1 MKQIYISA
9 AAATLFLSAASAQ
22 DSTAELEKR
31 AQEEIARTKVYAAL
45 TKAQVIGVEG
55 GLMAN
60 VKGAPYSAEQITEN
74 TQTLGD
80 GTRIHNEI
88 SVKLYRDNEGRV
100 RRETPDMISIFD
112 PVAGVGY
119 TLNPKTMTG
128 GKMQVSVSENGGNYV
143 FRSVSGGPEKSMQVF
158 SYSTNGSTST
168 SSAGGGVATGFGSGV
183 GAGVASGA
191 AGGGGQWVS
200 TSTAEP
206 AKGYAVT
213 YGGGTFIAGPATKA
227 KVQLRAT
234 VENLPA
240 KTMEGLNVTGER
252 NTSTIDIGAIGNDR
266 PIDIVDERWYS
277 SDLRLNVMTRHSDP
291 RTGEEMVRLI
301 NVSRNN
307 PDASLFQLPAGYEI
321 SEGKTLPAVM
331 TKRIPQ

>member
-128 GKMQVSVSENGGNYV
+128 GKMQV
-143 FRSVSGGPEKSMQVF
+143 
-158 SYSTNGSTST
+158 
-168 SSAGGGVATGFGSGV
+168 
-183 GAGVASGA
+183 
-191 AGGGGQWVS
+191 
-200 TSTAEP
+200 
-206 AKGYAVT
+206 
-213 YGGGTFIAGPATKA
+213 
-227 KVQLRAT
+227 
-234 VENLPA
+234 
-240 KTMEGLNVTGER
+240 
-252 NTSTIDIGAIGNDR
+252 
-266 PIDIVDERWYS
+266 
-277 SDLRLNVMTRHSDP
+277 
-291 RTGEEMVRLI
+291 
-301 NVSRNN
+301 
-307 PDASLFQLPAGYEI
+307 
-321 SEGKTLPAVM
+321 
-331 TKRIPQ
+331 